1 MQTAHSYARYLAS
14 SITSHLL
21 EVEIYDD
28 DFIQELPRDIISK
41 ITGKPF
47 KKLYGNCP
55 KKKLKSLISAL
66 TLKQNKPIT
75 DLPLDDNL
83 NLLATSLNLP
93 KHCIPL
99 LKLCVLTTLN
109 EGLYKLFDEHIQ
121 HWVSDVEIL
130 VAESLNISVDELLDA
145 IQLVAN
151 TSLFKQSEPTLFY
164 LLIMP
169 YALAVNLIEKPAKAY
184 SDFLEGL
191 YYKPIPTKLTL
202 NDYPHIE
209 LQYVSEYLRHAVR
222 TNAVGINILLYG
234 ESGTGKTELTKVL
247 SKYAKANLVAVKA
260 SGGNKFCPAD
270 ELTDG
275 RNTAHLRLQHY
286 GLMNGLFESDSN
298 CCFLIDEV
306 DDVFTE
312 YLDGVKV
319 SKDKLHTLLENN
331 SSPSFWITNHVEML
345 PDSVIR
351 RMSYVLEVPT
361 PPKHIKAE
369 ILSTPLKGLRVSTHF
384 KNELANIPDLAPAH
398 VVNASNIAK
407 ALHLTGKKAE
417 ECIYHHIEQCLSAC
431 GLQTSVTSYKPEMDF
446 DPRFINLSG
455 SHTKIESIIDTV
467 KNFTGA
473 RCLLLGSAGT
483 GKSALVHH
491 IADTLE
497 QELITIKPSDV
508 LSKYV
513 GEAEQNI
520 ANLFKQAHD
529 SNAVI
534 FLDEVDSVLT
544 SRDIVSQ
551 QHERQ
556 LVNQILVE
564 LDRTEQT
571 VFAATNYAQNLDGA
585 LLRRF
590 DFKLSLEYLTTKQVL
605 TLYEENFGK
614 YSTTIKNKLAELKH
628 LTPGDF
634 AIVSRRNRMSKKPL
648 SDSKNLEILTIE
660 NNRKIQ
666 SKAIGFVN

>member
-1 MQTAHSYARYLAS
+1 MQATHSYARYLAS
-14 SITSHLL
+14 NIASHLL

-47 KKLYGNCP
+47 RKLYGNCP
-55 KKKLKSLISAL
+55 KKKLKSLKDAL
-66 TLKQNKPIT
+66 TLQQYKPT
-75 DLPLDDNL
+75 TYLPLEDNL
-83 NLLATSLNLP
+83 NLLTTSLNLP

-99 LKLCVLTTLN
+99 LRLCVLTTLN
-109 EGLYKLFDEHIQ
+109 DGLYRLFDEHIQ
-121 HWVSDVEIL
+121 HWVSDIEIM
-130 VAESLNISVDELLDA
+130 VADALYISVDELLDA
-145 IQLVAN
+145 VQLIAN
-151 TSLFKQSEPTLFY
+151 TSLFNQSEPTLFY

-169 YALAVNLIEKPAKAY
+169 HALAMNLIEKPAKTY

-191 YYKPIPTKLTL
+191 YYKPTPTKLSL
-202 NDYPHIE
+202 NDYPHLE
-209 LQYVSEYLRHAVR
+209 LQYVSEYLKNAVK
-222 TNAVGINILLYG
+222 TNAVGVNILLYG
-234 ESGTGKTELTKVL
+234 QSGTGKTELTKVL
-247 SKYAKANLVAVKA
+247 SKYTKTNLIAVKA
-260 SGGNKFCPAD
+260 SGANKFRPAD

-286 GLMNGLFESDSN
+286 GLMNDLFEPDSN

-331 SSPSFWITNHVEML
+331 SSPSFWITNHVEIL

-351 RMSYVLEVPT
+351 RMSYVLQIPA
-361 PPKHIKAE
+361 PPKYIKAE

-407 ALHLTGKKAE
+407 ALHLTGKNAE
-417 ECIYHHIEQCLSAC
+417 HCIYHHIDECLSAC
-431 GLQTSVTSYKPEMDF
+431 GLQTLVTSYKPEMDF

-455 SHTKIESIIDTV
+455 SHTKIEHVIDTV
-467 KNFTGA
+467 SNFSGS
-473 RCLLLGSAGT
+473 RSLLLGSAGT
-483 GKSALVHH
+483 GKSALAHH
-491 IADTLE
+491 IAEELS

-520 ANLFKQAHD
+520 AKLFKQACESD
-529 SNAVI
+529 AII

-556 LVNQILVE
+556 LVNQILIE

-571 VFAATNYAQNLDGA
+571 VLAATNYAKNLDAA

-590 DFKLSLEYLTTKQVL
+590 DFKLNFEYLTSKQVL

-614 YSTTIKNKLAELKH
+614 CSTTIKDKLTKLAC

-634 AIVSRRNRMSKKPL
+634 TVVTRRNRMSIKPL
-648 SDSKNLEILTIE
+648 SDSKNLDILTAE
-660 NNRKIQ
+660 NNRKTPN
-666 SKAIGFVN
+666 KAIGFVN